1 MHAVQGKL
9 SIGTTDS
16 TDWPA
21 SQKSVEI
28 ERNNNI
34 LSLLAPPA

>member
-16 TDWPA
+16 TDRPA
-21 SQKSVEI
+21 SQQNLEI
-28 ERNNNI
+28 ERNNI